1 MKTVITAPGLLPRG
15 FTLLEL
21 MVTLT
26 VVAILGVIAVPNF
39 HTFVLNERRD
49 SIVDALTASLQ
60 YARNQA
66 LNLNEKTTLCAG
78 QPGISCTGG
87 AWSSGWEVVQVP
99 AGASTVLLAA
109 HVIQVA
115 STAPTIRA
123 VNSSTGMTFT
133 GNGLV
138 TFNPTTVTDEFI
150 QVCDSRGA
158 PYARAVEV
166 NSAGYIQSSSQ
177 VGLTPSNVAIVCP

>member
-1 MKTVITAPGLLPRG
+1 MRTIIGAPRMLPRG

-26 VVAILGVIAVPNF
+26 VVAILGIIAVPNF
-39 HTFVLNERRD
+39 HTFMLNERRD
-49 SIVDALTASLQ
+49 SVVDALTASLQ

-87 AWSSGWEVVQVP
+87 AWSNGWQVVQVP
-99 AGASTVLLAA
+99 AGATTVALTS

-123 VNSSTGMTFT
+123 VNTSTAMTFG

-150 QVCDSRGA
+150 QVCDSRGST
-158 PYARAVEV
+158 YARAVEV
-166 NSAGYIQSSSQ
+166 NSAGYIQSSSK
-177 VGLTPSNVAIVCP
+177 VGFTPSNVAITCP